1 MRKTFLMNQKIF
13 KIHKL
18 NEGHRSIARNP
29 RMPSYVKESR
39 QFSLA
44 KSGKTDEAEICSIGQ
59 EFCFRE
65 LISKPQSFFDNKIF
79 EILYDTMD
87 P

>member
-1 MRKTFLMNQKIF
+1 MRKTFLMNKKIF

-18 NEGHRSIARNP
+18 NGGEMMRQRSIARNP

-44 KSGKTDEAEICSIGQ
+44 KSGKTSDAEIYSIG
-59 EFCFRE
+59 
-65 LISKPQSFFDNKIF
+65 
-79 EILYDTMD
+79 
-87 P
+87 